1 MNISYNEEKNLEIC
15 NFMAVGLGAAAISIK
30 TMQVSPCVENINL
43 GFTQTFSEHSK
54 LVCSQLSGSES
65 VVSMKSVMLKKSIV
79 SIKIGF
85 VSSPTSFKV

>member
-1 MNISYNEEKNLEIC
+1 
-15 NFMAVGLGAAAISIK
+15 MAMGFEGAAISIK
-30 TMQVSPCVENINL
+30 KMQVSPCVENINL
-43 GFTQTFSEHSK
+43 VFTQTFLEHSK

-85 VSSPTSFKV
+85 VSSPTSSKV